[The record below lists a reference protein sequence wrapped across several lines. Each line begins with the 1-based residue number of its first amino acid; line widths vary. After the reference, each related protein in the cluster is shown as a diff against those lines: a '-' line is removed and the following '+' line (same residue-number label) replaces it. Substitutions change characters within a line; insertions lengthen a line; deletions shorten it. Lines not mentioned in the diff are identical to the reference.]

1 MTTTRRSLLA
11 ASALA
16 IGLAIGAPAQAD
28 EKHVA
33 FVSFTQDI
41 TDMYGQIL
49 RGMERRLEAE
59 GFDYRITTAAP
70 QGADDFAGM
79 DRILADIATIR
90 PDYAVVGGASFEL
103 IMDRVKEIQD
113 AGSTVIVID
122 VLPESLDYEPVVDPL
137 TWVAVDHHRMGIVG
151 GTWIGERFCEE
162 GTNPIKI
169 ALFNGTAASEI
180 SQLRM
185 GGAMEAIREVAE
197 GCGAE
202 VEVVNEVFADFSRER
217 SYNLV
222 QTVITAHP
230 DLDLIIGANSNTALG
245 IMDGLDA
252 SGRLEGGPKILG
264 MGGQLDE
271 MAAIGRGDI
280 AAAGFR
286 DAQRMG
292 FVTADSIIAHADG
305 REGEVEKVTIAELP
319 ILYDCD
325 TVFENVPFAMLDNDG
340 FRNLIDQA
348 TWDEYRAT
356 QE

>member
-1 MTTTRRSLLA
+1 MTTTRRSLLC

-16 IGLAIGAPAQAD
+16 LGLVLGAPASAED
-28 EKHVA
+28 KHIA

-49 RGMERRLEAE
+49 RGMERRLEE
-59 GFDYRITTAAP
+59 NGFAYEITTAAP

-103 IMDRVKEIQD
+103 IMDRVKAIQD

-122 VLPESLDYEPVVDPL
+122 VLPDSLDYEPTVDPL
-137 TWVAVDHHRMGIVG
+137 TWVAVDHHRMGVVG
-151 GTWIGERFCEE
+151 GTWIAERFCEE

-185 GGAMEAIREVAE
+185 GGAMEAIREVTGA
-197 GCGAE
+197 CGAE
-202 VEVVNEVFADFSRER
+202 VEVVNEVFADFNRER

-222 QTVITAHP
+222 QTVATAHP

-245 IMDGLDA
+245 IMDGLA
-252 SGRLEGGPKILG
+252 ATGRLEDGPKILG

-271 MAAIGRGDI
+271 MAAICRGDI

-292 FVTADSIIAHADG
+292 FVTADSIMAHANG
-305 REGEVEKVTIAELP
+305 REAEVEKVTIAELP
-319 ILYDCD
+319 ILYDCE
-325 TVFENVPFAMLDNDG
+325 TVFENVPMAMLDNDG

-348 TWDEYRAT
+348 TWDAYRDS
-356 QE
+356 QQ